1 MQEKKE
7 NLLPV
12 IWKILR
18 GMHYIIYNSKIE
30 HMAGFY
36 PPSFQ
41 SSYLCSNQDN
51 RIWTH
56 KVTNSCKETS
66 IKIHNINLQKG
77 HPKTT
82 ILVSNSLYD
91 TKLRLYD
98 IVQWHLSIAFVKDKE
113 ESAEDY

>member
-7 NLLPV
+7 NLLSV

-18 GMHYIIYNSKIE
+18 DMHYIIYNWKIKV
-30 HMAGFY
+30 MAEFC

-66 IKIHNINLQKG
+66 IKIHNINLQKDI
-77 HPKTT
+77 KMT
-82 ILVSNSLYD
+82 ILVSNSIYY

-98 IVQWHLSIAFVKDKE
+98 ITQWQLSIASVKYKE